1 MHSKPATLDQPT
13 SVSPASAARA
23 EPKSKA
29 AAILAAAERAFLAGG
44 FGAVSMDAIA
54 RAAGVSKATVYAHF
68 VGKEELFGAVVAD
81 LSRRRFGGFSA
92 EALDP
97 RDIARSLSTI
107 AVRFLDLIL
116 SPEAIALNR
125 IIIGEVTRFPALGE
139 VFWEAGPARTRVQI
153 EALLRRAAAAGSLA
167 VPDPRLAAEQ
177 FLALARGEIHQR
189 SLLCLD
195 DPDDPGIVVAA
206 ESAVET
212 FLRAFRPDTEAAPPA
227 QGGH

>member
-1 MHSKPATLDQPT
+1 MHSKAATLDQAT
-13 SVSPASAARA
+13 SAAPAAARGKA
-23 EPKSKA
+23 E
-29 AAILAAAERAFLAGG
+29 AILAAAEHAFLAGG

-68 VGKEELFGAVVAD
+68 AGKEELFGAVVAD
-81 LSRRRFGGFSA
+81 LSHRRFGGFSA

-97 RDIARSLSTI
+97 RDIARSLMTI

-125 IIIGEVTRFPALGE
+125 IIIGEVTRFPALGQ

-153 EALLRRAAAAGSLA
+153 EALLRRAAAAGSLV
-167 VPDPRLAAEQ
+167 VPDPRRAAEQ

-189 SLLCLD
+189 CLLRLEALSG
-195 DPDDPGIVVAA
+195 PEALHGAA
-206 ESAVET
+206 ESAVAT
-212 FLRAFRPDTEAAPPA
+212 FLRAFRPVSPTLGPD
-227 QGGH
+227 

>member
-1 MHSKPATLDQPT
+1 M
-13 SVSPASAARA
+13 SVSPAAAA
-23 EPKSKA
+23 EPQTKA
-29 AAILAAAERAFLAGG
+29 EAILAAAEGAFLAGG

-68 VGKEELFGAVVAD
+68 AGKEELFGAVVAD
-81 LSRRRFGGFSA
+81 LSQRRFGGFSA

-97 RDIARSLSTI
+97 RDIACSLATI

-125 IIIGEVTRFPALGE
+125 ILIGEVTRFPALGE

-153 EALLRRAAAAGSLA
+153 EALLRRAAAVGSLD
-167 VPDPRLAAEQ
+167 VPDARLAAEQ

-189 SLLCLD
+189 YLLRLA
-195 DPDDPGIVVAA
+195 DPGGPAMLAAAA
-206 ESAVET
+206 ESAVAT
-212 FLRAFRPDTEAAPPA
+212 FLRAFRPRDGTPADTD
-227 QGGH
+227 G